1 MEEVYVLDARALIL
15 GCIPPGKRLIPAA
28 VASELRSDQRRGI
41 EVGEIAISSPSE
53 RQVAKAR
60 QTAEGTGDL
69 PVLSRADIEVL
80 AVALGEM
87 ENGRSPVIVSD
98 DYAVQNV
105 ASVLGIET
113 TPVGQPG
120 ISRRLRWE
128 WYCLSCGE
136 RIVNAQVD
144 MPCPRCGAERRA
156 RRRK

>member
-1 MEEVYVLDARALIL
+1 MEEVYVLDASALIL

-28 VASELRSDQRRGI
+28 VASELRSEQQRGI
-41 EVGEIAISSPSE
+41 EAGEIAIASPSE
-53 RQVAKAR
+53 RQVIKAR
-60 QTAEGTGDL
+60 KTAKNTGDL
-69 PVLSRADIEVL
+69 PVLSPADIEVL

-87 ENGRSPVIVSD
+87 ENGRFPLIVSD

-105 ASVLGIET
+105 ASALGIKT

-120 ISRRLRWE
+120 ISRRLHWE

-136 RIVNAQVD
+136 STGGAGEGR
-144 MPCPRCGAERRA
+144 PCPRCGSVRVA